1 MLPWGQLVLKQEG
14 FERPGVSPA
23 QRQVATT
30 GGVSVWLAASRIR
43 LLANYV
49 SREIGIGTPGIRR
62 GSVITQ
68 LRVRF

>member
-1 MLPWGQLVLKQEG
+1 MLPWAQLVLKQEW

-43 LLANYV
+43 LLANYL
-49 SREIGIGTPGIRR
+49 SREIGTPGIRR
-62 GSVITQ
+62 GSVITP